1 MAAPSAA
8 LERVDGGTRAALIVN
23 RGAGTGEC
31 EARAREVQG
40 QLLDAGL
47 AVDLTLAASGEE
59 LVAAARRAV
68 QARAPVVVAGG
79 GDGTQSAVAS
89 VLAGT
94 GIAQGVLPMGTLN
107 HFAKD
112 LGLPLDLREAA
123 EVIVRGHTAEVDVA
137 EVNGRTFINNSGLG
151 LYPDIVLDRQAQQ
164 RRLGKGK
171 WRALAN
177 AIVHSARR
185 YPMLAVHVRT
195 EDRQIVRHTPFVFI
209 GNNVYTMEGFA
220 IGEREALDR
229 GRLALY
235 IAQRPGRF
243 RLVAMAISALF
254 HRLEQAR
261 DFDVIEGQGFEIRS
275 GMPSMRV
282 ATDGEVTRLEV
293 PLVYRIR
300 PRALRVRVAADAA
313 GAAKAA

>member
-1 MAAPSAA
+1 MTLP
-8 LERVDGGTRAALIVN
+8 GPRAALIVN

-31 EARAREVQG
+31 EARAHEVQ
-40 QLLDAGL
+40 QLLRAGGVE
-47 AVDLTLAASGEE
+47 VDLTLAGSGEE
-59 LVAAARRAV
+59 IVAAARRALD
-68 QARAPVVVAGG
+68 QRAGFVAAGG

-94 GIAQGVLPMGTLN
+94 GVAQGVLPMGTLN

-123 EVIVRGHTAEVDVA
+123 QVIVRGHTADIDVA

-164 RRLGKGK
+164 RRLGQGK
-171 WRALAN
+171 WRALAQ
-177 AIVHSARR
+177 AVVHSARR

-195 EDRQIVRHTPFVFI
+195 EDRQIVRQTPFVFI

-220 IGEREALDR
+220 IGEREALDQ

-243 RLVAMAISALF
+243 RLFALAISALF

-261 DFDVIEGQGFEIRS
+261 DFDVIEGGAFEIHS
-275 GMPSMRV
+275 GQPSLRV
-282 ATDGEVTRLEV
+282 SLDGEVTRLEL
-293 PLVYRIR
+293 PLRYRVR
-300 PRALRVRVAADAA
+300 PRALRVIVAGPQD
-313 GAAKAA
+313 GARSSAL